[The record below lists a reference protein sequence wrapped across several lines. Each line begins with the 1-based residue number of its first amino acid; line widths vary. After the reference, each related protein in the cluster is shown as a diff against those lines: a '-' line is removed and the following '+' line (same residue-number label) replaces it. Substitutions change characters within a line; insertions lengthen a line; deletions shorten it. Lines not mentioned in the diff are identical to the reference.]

1 MTRPYASLKSRLA
14 ARERLRVE
22 KPGLLETA
30 VALILAPGK
39 RGPEALLIRRAERAD
54 DPWSGHA
61 ALPGGRR
68 EAGDRDR
75 LAVAV
80 RETDEEV
87 GVALGA
93 ESLLGALD
101 DLHPNTPSIP
111 PLVISP
117 FVFGLAERPKTR
129 LSDEVAETFW
139 VPLADL
145 PACAGSAEVRVRER
159 QFRVPCFK
167 PGGLVVWG
175 LTYRILSGFLPLL

>member
-1 MTRPYASLKSRLA
+1 MTRHYESLKSRLA
-14 ARERLRVE
+14 SRERRRVE
-22 KPGLLETA
+22 EPCLVETA
-30 VALILAPGK
+30 VALILVPGA

-68 EAGDRDR
+68 EPGDRDR
-75 LAVAV
+75 LAAAV
-80 RETDEEV
+80 RETREEV

-101 DLHPNTPSIP
+101 DVRPRTPSVP

-117 FVFGLAERPKTR
+117 FVFGLDARPETR

-139 VPLADL
+139 VALEDL
-145 PACAGSAEVRVRER
+145 PASAGSADVRVRER
-159 QFRVPCFK
+159 ELRVPCFK